1 MLNGLEGWG
10 KYTKDDVYKKS
21 MNLIK
26 SLIEDAEIKIENKGG
41 DWSVAR

>member
-1 MLNGLEGWG
+1 MLNDLEGQE

-26 SLIEDAEIKIENKGG
+26 SLIDAEIKIENKGG
-41 DWSVAR
+41 DWFVAR